1 MSCFINQV
9 LKTNAAVKKVGG
21 KLALPAIHR
30 YFMIGQ
36 RMGCLIFNLSKDA
49 TIAIGGSSWLTV
61 RWRGVLCFES
71 LVFGFALFFSNVAT
85 SYNDSNQPEKIEKES
100 GEKKKVT
107 IFVHFVL
114 LGCACFG
121 TRNAAASYRRCQQQC
136 SHLLLPSVNG

>member
-1 MSCFINQV
+1 V

-85 SYNDSNQPEKIEKES
+85 SYNDSNQPEKIEKRAERRRQLQFLF
-100 GEKKKVT
+100 
-107 IFVHFVL
+107 ILCYLDVL
-114 LGCACFG
+114 VLA
-121 TRNAAASYRRCQQQC
+121 RVMQRRHIVAASSSAHICFCLQ
-136 SHLLLPSVNG
+136 